1 MKRISRLVHG
11 LDAQSGFRK
20 PILRRWSLCTAKVI
34 KNFQS
39 TSFDEKY
46 IRSMKIE
53 EARPSDRE
61 VVVAIWESAGL
72 TRPWND
78 SNVDFDSALSNQQQT
93 ILVAKEGFDFAGA
106 VMVADDGRSGWIYLL
121 GVIPKWQRQGI
132 GKSLMEAG
140 EGWLARRKQYNV
152 FLLVRNENEKV
163 VPFYEHL
170 GYEERP
176 VRVFRKGLPET
187 KTL

>member
-1 MKRISRLVHG
+1 L
-11 LDAQSGFRK
+11 
-20 PILRRWSLCTAKVI
+20 
-34 KNFQS
+34 N
-39 TSFDEKY
+39 E
-46 IRSMKIE
+46 
-53 EARPSDRE
+53 
-61 VVVAIWESAGL
+61 
-72 TRPWND
+72 
-78 SNVDFDSALSNQQQT
+78 DFDTALANQQQT
-93 ILVAKEGFDFAGA
+93 ILVAKEGSDIAGA

-121 GVIPKWQRQGI
+121 GVDPNWERQGV
-132 GKSLMEAG
+132 GESLMEAA
-140 EGWLARRKQYNV
+140 ERWLAKREQYNV

>member
-1 MKRISRLVHG
+1 MR
-11 LDAQSGFRK
+11 
-20 PILRRWSLCTAKVI
+20 
-34 KNFQS
+34 
-39 TSFDEKY
+39 
-46 IRSMKIE
+46 IE
-53 EARPSDRE
+53 ETLPSDRE
-61 VVVAIWESAGL
+61 SVVAIWGRAGL
-72 TRPWND
+72 SRPWND
-78 SNVDFDSALSNQQQT
+78 LNEDFDTALANQQQT
-93 ILVAKEGFDFAGA
+93 ILVAKEGSDIAGA

-121 GVIPKWQRQGI
+121 GVDPNWERQGI
-132 GKSLMEAG
+132 GESLMEAA
-140 EGWLARRKQYNV
+140 ERWLAKREQYNV